1 MSDIERPVL
10 SAVERKKL
18 TLSIAGLLVTW
29 SLTVIGAVWVA
40 SASQASLAGQV
51 RFNTQNVSDHE
62 SRLRTLERQTSE
74 IAADV
79 RWIRRTLEA
88 DNR

>member
-1 MSDIERPVL
+1 MSDIER
-10 SAVERKKL
+10 KKM

-51 RFNTQNVSDHE
+51 HFHSGQLADHE
-62 SRLRTLERQTSE
+62 SRLRTLERQASE
-74 IAADV
+74 VAADV
-79 RWIRRTLEA
+79 RWIRKTLEEGG
-88 DNR
+88 R